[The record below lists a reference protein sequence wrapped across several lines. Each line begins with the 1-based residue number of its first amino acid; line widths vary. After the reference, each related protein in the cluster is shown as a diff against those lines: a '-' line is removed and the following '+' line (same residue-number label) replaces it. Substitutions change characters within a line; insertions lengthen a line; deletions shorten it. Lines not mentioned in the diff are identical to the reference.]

1 MGFAQH
7 AVKSLKVNRAL
18 LKKRKKYSELRK
30 SYLKLSGD
38 THVAFKDISE
48 FEKKRIRDKIIE
60 QSYQDYLKELK
71 IYGLSLLLT
80 FAIIGILIWVILT

>member
-7 AVKSLKVNRAL
+7 AVKSLKANRAL
-18 LKKRKKYSELRK
+18 LKKSRSYSELRK
-30 SYLKLSGD
+30 SYFKFSGD

-60 QSYQDYLKELK
+60 QSNRDQIKEIK
-71 IYGLSLLLT
+71 IYVLSLVFSLVL
-80 FAIIGILIWVILT
+80 IGILVWAIME